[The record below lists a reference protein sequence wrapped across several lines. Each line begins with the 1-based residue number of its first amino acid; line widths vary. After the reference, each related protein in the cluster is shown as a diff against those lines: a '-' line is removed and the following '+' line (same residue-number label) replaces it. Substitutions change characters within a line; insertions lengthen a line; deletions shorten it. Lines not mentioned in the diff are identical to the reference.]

1 MKTLATAFRS
11 RGSVAAD
18 RLIFTSGSVAAD
30 RLIFTSGMYVIV
42 TADDDANGIWN
53 GTAASAIKCGQAH
66 GLCTADKAKSLKM
79 WEEYTESHIARQ

>member
-30 RLIFTSGMYVIV
+30 RLIFTSGLYVIV
-42 TADDDANGIWN
+42 TAEDDAYGRWD
-53 GTAASAIKCGQAH
+53 GTATSAVRCGRDN
-66 GLCTADKAKSLKM
+66 GLCTADKEKSLKM
-79 WEEYTESHIARQ
+79 WEDYTAHMAR

>member
-18 RLIFTSGSVAAD
+18 RLIFTSGSVTAD
-30 RLIFTSGMYVIV
+30 RLIFTNGLYVIV
-42 TADDDANGIWN
+42 TAGDDANGHWD
-53 GTAASAIKCGQAH
+53 GTAASAIKCGRAH

-79 WEEYTESHIARQ
+79 WEEYTANHIAR